1 MAREGGKARR
11 SRATHRRARTSK
23 RRRTRM
29 ERLRSRER
37 GNGGTSL
44 AAARKEE
51 EEGVIGV
58 LDLCRY
64 VRVRGG
70 RASRGER
77 AERVNLSVGAALP
90 RGASYYRPRF
100 YCSQSRRYT
109 KLSVLSAPLA
119 FFLRPVKR
127 RALSLSRYYQ
137 QVNIARVRRWYN
149 TSHSFDSKWTIR
161 VLFPSELSVQS
172 IPWLLVGSSC
182 WIPADGNLTTSW
194 KVGGFIRNGQL

>member
-1 MAREGGKARR
+1 
-11 SRATHRRARTSK
+11 
-23 RRRTRM
+23 M

-90 RGASYYRPRF
+90 RGASHYRPRF

-127 RALSLSRYYQ
+127 RALSP
-137 QVNIARVRRWYN
+137 A
-149 TSHSFDSKWTIR
+149 
-161 VLFPSELSVQS
+161 
-172 IPWLLVGSSC
+172 LLPTG
-182 WIPADGNLTTSW
+182 
-194 KVGGFIRNGQL
+194 